1 MGQNRKSQ
9 KWEFRLM
16 DLCLQK
22 KVIIW
27 KQTLH
32 QRTENVDCA
41 SFSARPASYMAIFI
55 IKVIR
60 SPE

>member
-9 KWEFRLM
+9 KWELRLI

-22 KVIIW
+22 KVIFW

-32 QRTENVDCA
+32 QRTENAD
-41 SFSARPASYMAIFI
+41 
-55 IKVIR
+55 
-60 SPE
+60 